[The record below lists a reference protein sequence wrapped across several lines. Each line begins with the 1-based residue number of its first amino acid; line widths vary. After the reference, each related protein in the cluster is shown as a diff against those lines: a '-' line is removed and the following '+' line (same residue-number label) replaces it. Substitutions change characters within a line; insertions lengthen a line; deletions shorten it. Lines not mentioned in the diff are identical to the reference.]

1 MLAVHVTV
9 QSLADAEQGKNGISM
24 MKGMDPGNII
34 NLTNEPLHVCF
45 MEKGAESGAT
55 AVGFATKLPD
65 GKVVFF
71 QLTGNL
77 LEIIYKGFQASKS
90 RFKDESDD

>member
-9 QSLADAEQGKNGISM
+9 QSLADAQEGKNGISI
-24 MKGMDPGNII
+24 MKGMDLNNII
-34 NLTNEPLHVCF
+34 NLTNEPIHVCF
-45 MEKGAESGAT
+45 MEKGSESGAT

-65 GKVVFF
+65 GKVLFF

-77 LEIIYKGFQASKS
+77 LEIIYKGFKASQS
-90 RFKDESDD
+90 RFGDDEHA